1 MKTLRPVAGL
11 RPIRP
16 GDEARFTALSDFLG
30 LEVKTWSQV
39 VFFLSLGSLLL
50 DTQGSGISFPPWV
63 SVFPSVKQGGWH
75 LPRLTLPQQ
84 DFWQFDVYKLVIG
97 QTIVS
102 LGTGPIKVK
111 MPGLDF
117 HMPLAF
123 QSPTFKAF
131 FFFF

>member
-1 MKTLRPVAGL
+1 M
-11 RPIRP
+11 
-16 GDEARFTALSDFLG
+16 
-30 LEVKTWSQV
+30 KTWSQV

-131 FFFF
+131 FFFFLISLDIPPLLGFAYSNEFCLRELQKARP